1 MGKGDIKVLSD
12 LLGEKEFMFGDEPS
26 LLDLIVFSHLAP
38 VSNPFITRVLVVDN
52 PPPLK
57 NYPISIRIGFF
68 CPALFSEFGKLKDI
82 IG

>member
-1 MGKGDIKVLSD
+1 MRRVKAQGFGASTNEEMDTMGKGDIKVLSD

-52 PPPLK
+52 PPP
-57 NYPISIRIGFF
+57 P
-68 CPALFSEFGKLKDI
+68 
-82 IG
+82 